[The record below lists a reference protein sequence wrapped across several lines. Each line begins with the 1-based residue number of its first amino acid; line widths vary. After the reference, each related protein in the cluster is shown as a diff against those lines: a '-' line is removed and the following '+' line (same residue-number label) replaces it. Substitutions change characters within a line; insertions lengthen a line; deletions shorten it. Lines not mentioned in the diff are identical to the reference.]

1 MWAILEYLTILLR
14 ILSLSDKIYPLES
27 IPRPLS
33 LGGDFYE
40 GTWKK
45 NFNTGEGGMCGKI
58 GMRMLVSGNWN
69 NNNTKDKKG

>member
-14 ILSLSDKIYPLES
+14 KLSLSDKIYPLES

-45 NFNTGEGGMCGKI
+45 NFQDERGRYVWKNRNDYVGEWK
-58 GMRMLVSGNWN
+58 LE
-69 NNNTKDKKG
+69 

>member
-45 NFNTGEGGMCGKI
+45 NFQDGRGRYVWKNRNEYVGEWK
-58 GMRMLVSGNWN
+58 LE
-69 NNNTKDKKG
+69 